1 MAQQVTIEQQAKLL
15 DSRYLALDVL
25 RGMTIAF
32 MVIVNT
38 PGSWSHMYGPLMH
51 AEWHGFTPTDLV
63 FPTFLFVVGNA
74 MSFALKKMKDMPAS
88 AFYAK
93 VFKRSFLI
101 FAIGWLLNAFP
112 FADYDAAGKLVFID
126 LTEVRFFGVLQR
138 IALAYLLAALVLY
151 WGGTKFAWI
160 YSGGMLLL
168 YWPLMYFFGDSG
180 DPYGLTGNAQIKLD
194 LAVIGAERMY
204 MGEGIPFDP
213 EGILSTFTSAVNV
226 LAGFLAGKLIQ
237 QKGNSSAT
245 VKQLVTI
252 GVALILVSYAWNIGF
267 PINKKIWTSPYVL
280 LTVGWD
286 LVLIGFLIFIVEIR
300 KISNWTYFFQVF
312 GRNPLILYVF
322 SGIVISVFSMI
333 PIGEG
338 SLQDVIYSQLFT
350 SWLDPKN
357 ASFLF
362 SLAYM
367 LLIWLIGYW
376 MDKKKVYIRV

>member
-51 AEWHGFTPTDLV
+51 AEWHGFTLTDLV

-88 AFYAK
+88 AFYRK
-93 VFKRSFLI
+93 VFKRTFLI
-101 FAIGWLLNAFP
+101 FAIGWMLNAFP
-112 FADYDAAGKLVFID
+112 FADYDAAGKLVFLD
-126 LTEVRFFGVLQR
+126 PTEVRFFGVLQR

-237 QKGNSSAT
+237 QKGNNLAT

>member
-15 DSRYLALDVL
+15 NSRYLALDVL

-93 VFKRSFLI
+93 IFKRSFLI

-160 YSGGMLLL
+160 FSGGMLLL
-168 YWPLMYFFGDSG
+168 YWPLMYFFGDSV
-180 DPYGLTGNAQIKLD
+180 DPYSLTGNAQIKLD

-213 EGILSTFTSAVNV
+213 EGILSTVTSAVNV
-226 LAGFLAGKLIQ
+226 LAGFLVGKFIQ
-237 QKGNSSAT
+237 QKGSNSAT

-252 GVALILVSYAWNIGF
+252 GVALILVSYVWNIGF

-286 LVLIGFLIFIVEIR
+286 LILIAILIFIIEIR
-300 KISNWTYFFQVF
+300 KISSWTYFFQVF

-333 PIGEG
+333 PVGEG
-338 SLQDVIYSQLFT
+338 SLQDVIYRQLFT

-376 MDKKKVYIRV
+376 MDKKRVYIRV

>member
-1 MAQQVTIEQQAKLL
+1 MAQEVTIEQQAKLL

-237 QKGNSSAT
+237 QKGNNLAT

-252 GVALILVSYAWNIGF
+252 GVALIFVSYAWNIGF

-367 LLIWLIGYW
+367 LLIWVIGYW